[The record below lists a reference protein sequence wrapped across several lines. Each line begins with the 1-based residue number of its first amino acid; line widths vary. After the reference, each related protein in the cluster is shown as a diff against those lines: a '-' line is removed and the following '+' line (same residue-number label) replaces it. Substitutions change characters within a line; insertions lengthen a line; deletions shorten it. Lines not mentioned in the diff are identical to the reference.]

1 MPAAPRATL
10 ARVFTIQD
18 IEGMFAYS
26 RCHIYRLM
34 RANKFPPCRKSRPG
48 GRRVVWDENVIEAF
62 QNGTWVA
69 PE

>member
-34 RANKFPPCRKSRPG
+34 RANKIPLAVNLDRAAGVSFGMKML
-48 GRRVVWDENVIEAF
+48 
-62 QNGTWVA
+62 
-69 PE
+69 